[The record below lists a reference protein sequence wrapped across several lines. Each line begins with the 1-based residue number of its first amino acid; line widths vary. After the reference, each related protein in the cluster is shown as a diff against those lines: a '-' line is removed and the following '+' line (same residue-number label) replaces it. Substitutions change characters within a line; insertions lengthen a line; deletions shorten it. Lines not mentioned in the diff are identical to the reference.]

1 MFGGLVVVEKVAVSS
16 VEFGSQVGSVFKL
29 QIPAEISVTNF
40 HLSVRCLLAG
50 VLKMSVSSRFLVVPV
65 LVSRFGFVFRAA
77 LVVGCVRI
85 LVKLILVR
93 IKSASV

>member
-1 MFGGLVVVEKVAVSS
+1 MLGGLVVVEKVAVSS

-50 VLKMSVSSRFLVVPV
+50 VLKTSVSFRFLVVPV
-65 LVSRFGFVFRAA
+65 
-77 LVVGCVRI
+77 
-85 LVKLILVR
+85 
-93 IKSASV
+93 